1 MAVEMSDFVFD
12 GSGHFSIKDVPTSV
26 HVDKGERPHLEELT
40 TIDTVR
46 MGELQDRLY
55 ADAREGLVI
64 ILQAMDAAGKDST
77 VKRVMSGV
85 NPTGVEVAN
94 FKVPSSTD
102 LAHDYLW
109 RVVPHLPARGKIAIF
124 NRSYY
129 EDVLVVRVHGL
140 WRSYR
145 MPARC
150 LDLTEEEFFDRRY
163 REIRDFE
170 RHLWEN
176 GYRVLKIFLNVS
188 ADEQRKRF
196 LQRIDDE
203 SKNWK
208 FSANDLAER
217 RLWPQYQ
224 RAYEQAIDATA
235 TKRAPWYVIPADQ
248 KWVARW
254 LIGEAIVG
262 TLEEMDPRYPA
273 VSAEQKAEL
282 ARCREELAG

>member
-1 MAVEMSDFVFD
+1 MTVQLSDFVFD
-12 GSGHFSIKDVPTSV
+12 GSGHFRMADAPTSA
-26 HVDKGERPHLEELT
+26 HVDKAERPHLEELT

-55 ADAREGLVI
+55 ADGREGLVI

-85 NPTGVEVAN
+85 NPTGVDVVS
-94 FKVPSSTD
+94 FKVPSATD

-109 RVVPHLPARGKIAIF
+109 RVVPHLPARGKFAIF

-145 MPARC
+145 MPERC
-150 LDLTEEEFFDRRY
+150 QDLSEEEFFDRRY
-163 REIRDFE
+163 RQIRSFE
-170 RHLWEN
+170 DYLWEN
-176 GYRVLKIFLNVS
+176 GYRVLKVFLNVS

-196 LQRIDDE
+196 LARIDDA

-208 FSANDLAER
+208 FSANDIAER

-235 TKRAPWYVIPADQ
+235 TRRAPWYVIPADQ

-254 LIGEAIVG
+254 LVGEAIVG
-262 TLEEMDPRYPA
+262 TLEAMNPRYPL
-273 VSAEQKAEL
+273 VDDRQKAEL
-282 ARCREELAG
+282 TRCRKELAG